1 MKDAIGI
8 TKIVALFKSQ
18 VFLFVSLL
26 VVLAAASSFGNE
38 PGQTSNEKGNLK
50 LSDAEVENIVRR
62 SYQYVAMYNVNNKF
76 AIKQGGWNTV
86 DADTKLKDHTMRD
99 IARPNND
106 TLYIGCMLDLRKD
119 PMILQMPSFDSK
131 YVSLMVTGYDH
142 YVNVPMTTRLGD
154 FREPEKM
161 LLYTA
166 RTEGYNGEPVQGIDR
181 VFECTG
187 DFVSAVFRVMP
198 HSSDPDRFQ
207 RIVEQMKSVKLVPL
221 SEYRGGKAKPV
232 DAVEFPPVGKADAD
246 VFENNLLQV
255 MQFVFNHTTFDP
267 ENELDRALL
276 AAYKPLGVEPGKP
289 FDKNNVADLDGKRFR
304 KTAQQV
310 QKVEFARGQ
319 DPAVTKE
326 HGMGLFQPKGQIP
339 LHLLVMQSVIGPIGL
354 PATEAMYPPVVG
366 KDGKA
371 LNALND
377 YVIRMSKEELPP
389 AQAFWSLTLY
399 DSANGF
405 FIPND
410 RKKYSVGENAGI
422 KLNEEGGIEIYIAA
436 EKPEGVPVENWLPIN
451 RKDEDMDIVVRV
463 YVPDLEKM
471 KAWTPPRAEI
481 IE

>member
-1 MKDAIGI
+1 
-8 TKIVALFKSQ
+8 
-18 VFLFVSLL
+18 
-26 VVLAAASSFGNE
+26 
-38 PGQTSNEKGNLK
+38 
-50 LSDAEVENIVRR
+50 
-62 SYQYVAMYNVNNKF
+62 
-76 AIKQGGWNTV
+76 
-86 DADTKLKDHTMRD
+86 
-99 IARPNND
+99 
-106 TLYIGCMLDLRKD
+106 
-119 PMILQMPSFDSK
+119 
-131 YVSLMVTGYDH
+131 
-142 YVNVPMTTRLGD
+142 
-154 FREPEKM
+154 
-161 LLYTA
+161 
-166 RTEGYNGEPVQGIDR
+166 
-181 VFECTG
+181 
-187 DFVSAVFRVMP
+187 
-198 HSSDPDRFQ
+198 
-207 RIVEQMKSVKLVPL
+207 
-221 SEYRGGKAKPV
+221 
-232 DAVEFPPVGKADAD
+232 
-246 VFENNLLQV
+246 

-276 AAYKPLGVEPGKP
+276 AAFKPLGVEPGKQ
-289 FDKNNVADLDGKRFR
+289 FDKNDVARIDGKRFR

-410 RKKYSVGENAGI
+410 RKKYSVGENAGM
-422 KLNEEGGIEIYIAA
+422 KLNEEGGIEIYVAA
-436 EKPEGVPVENWLPIN
+436 EKPEGVPAENWLPIN
-451 RKDEDMDIVVRV
+451 RKDEDMDIILRV